1 MNITSTEMAVAI
13 ISASGQ
19 AYEKMLKEAG
29 VAIRAPYSSTE
40 EGYHI
45 AKFVDESAFY
55 DMPWSELMELFQS
68 DKMPEFVPAVTIICC
83 VSEEEVIV
91 MKNSDS
97 FESEEHLQINDK
109 TDIVRLEK
117 GELFEM
123 LRERR
128 PSLLNV

>member
-1 MNITSTEMAVAI
+1 MKIENKEVAIAI

-19 AYEKMLKEAG
+19 AFEKMLKEAG
-29 VAIRAPYSSTE
+29 VAIRATYSSTE

-83 VSEEEVIV
+83 VGEEEVIV

-97 FESEEHLQINDK
+97 FESEDHLQINDEA
-109 TDIVRLEK
+109 DIVRLEK

-128 PSLLNV
+128 PSLLNI